1 MFTFSQSLPEEV
13 WCAKVLRNVRWRN
26 FCVVCPYCYSS
37 NIKKDGHYRD
47 YQKYRCKSCRKWFND
62 KTGTIFHYSHTPL
75 RKWFLVLYL
84 FFVLWPGCS
93 IREISIQVDASY
105 RKCFYFI
112 RTIIDRLTEKKK
124 KSSSSSFTSIDNKL
138 KGTIEVD
145 ELYVKAGM
153 KGRSYHDK
161 ILNDIRRPPR
171 KRGLKPWRGRG
182 TFDKDQPMILCIHQR
197 RRRRRNK
204 KFTYFDVPMQRSIIN
219 IIAKT
224 IDSSSTLYTDE
235 YAVYKKLED
244 SKIVYHHK
252 TVSHSDKEYA
262 RGKVHVNNCECMSN
276 LFQIW
281 IRKFMGI
288 NKYNL
293 QAYAKAFQFIYDI
306 RRFSIKKRFQ
316 HVLYY

>member
-1 MFTFSQSLPEEV
+1 VFTSILSFPDEKE
-13 WCAKVLRNVRWRN
+13 CAYILRILRWSKS
-26 FCVVCPYCYSS
+26 CSVVCPYCYSS
-37 NIKKDGHYRD
+37 NIKKDGHYRY
-47 YQKYRCKSCRKWFND
+47 YQKYKCKSCTRWLND
-62 KTGTIFHYSHTPL
+62 KTGTIFHYSHTSL

-84 FFVLWPGCS
+84 FFILWPGCS
-93 IREISIQVDASY
+93 IREISIQLGVSY
-105 RKCFYFI
+105 RKCYYFI
-112 RTIIDRLTEKKK
+112 RTVIDRLTKKDKEEEEKK
-124 KSSSSSFTSIDNKL
+124 SWSSSSFTSINNRL

-153 KGRSYHDK
+153 KGRSYPDK
-161 ILNDIRRPPR
+161 ILNDIRRLPR

-197 RRRRRNK
+197 RRITRRNK
-204 KFTYFDVPMQRSIIN
+204 KFSYFDVPIQRSIIN

-224 IDSSSTLYTDE
+224 ADSSSTVYTDE
-235 YAVYKKLED
+235 YPIYEKLEE

-262 RGKVHVNNCECMSN
+262 RGRVHVNNCECMSN

-288 NKYNL
+288 NKYT
-293 QAYAKAFQFIYDI
+293 IYKHMSKHSSL
-306 RRFSIKKRFQ
+306 SII
-316 HVLYY
+316 